1 MPEQGSWL
9 NPKRTPMSFPMD
21 DGLSIQTDQADPYD
35 ELPECIRQYYSRSEY
50 LWLPDALKAEL
61 IEMETEPEWT

>member
-1 MPEQGSWL
+1 
-9 NPKRTPMSFPMD
+9 MSFPMD